1 RVRLKLTFSA
11 DAVSLSVAD
20 GTGAPVASVQA
31 LALREI
37 SADQFAAAGS
47 AFYESLFQ
55 LDWVRLAEVRG
66 GPVPE
71 GVTVLRTSPGTD
83 AEAVRAGVNRVLAE
97 LQSAEGRL
105 VFVTRGAVALPGE
118 DVTDLAGAAV
128 WGLVRSAQ
136 SEDPD
141 RFVLVDAD
149 TDADTNA
156 DDAVALAL
164 ATGEPQVV
172 IRDGAAYGARLA
184 RTPVAVEEAQPLTF
198 SAEGTVL
205 VTGATGTLGGLF
217 ARHLVTEYGVRRLL
231 LTSRR
236 GEQAPGMRELA
247 QELSALGA
255 EVTVAACDAA
265 DREALAALL
274 DGVDLSGVVHV
285 AGVLDDGVIASLT
298 PERVE
303 KVLRPKVDA
312 ALNLHELTA
321 GKDLSAFVLFSSAA
335 GTLGNPGQGNYAAAN
350 AFLDALAAHRKAQ
363 GLPAQSLAWG
373 LWGGG
378 MAGELSQADL
388 DRMNSTGVHALTPEQ
403 GLALFDTASALPAP
417 ALVPIRLDLKALRSA
432 GEDLPALFRG
442 LVRVTTRRTAV
453 GGGGQDTAVLR
464 QQLAGLS
471 PDEQEALLLDTVR
484 THAATILGHA
494 GADVIDP
501 DRAFSELGFDSLS
514 AVEFRNVLG
523 GVSGLRL
530 PPTLVFDY
538 PNARALAD
546 HMRAELVPDSGGGG
560 NADGSGEAEI
570 RAVLQTI
577 PLSRLRD
584 AGLLDALLE
593 LGGVSDVQTEPD
605 EAGEA
610 WEGSID
616 DMDAESLISLALSG
630 ETGDV

>member
-1 RVRLKLTFSA
+1 
-11 DAVSLSVAD
+11 
-20 GTGAPVASVQA
+20 
-31 LALREI
+31 
-37 SADQFAAAGS
+37 
-47 AFYESLFQ
+47 
-55 LDWVRLAEVRG
+55 
-66 GPVPE
+66 
-71 GVTVLRTSPGTD
+71 
-83 AEAVRAGVNRVLAE
+83 
-97 LQSAEGRL
+97 
-105 VFVTRGAVALPGE
+105 
-118 DVTDLAGAAV
+118 
-128 WGLVRSAQ
+128 
-136 SEDPD
+136 
-141 RFVLVDAD
+141 
-149 TDADTNA
+149 
-156 DDAVALAL
+156 
-164 ATGEPQVV
+164 
-172 IRDGAAYGARLA
+172 
-184 RTPVAVEEAQPLTF
+184 
-198 SAEGTVL
+198 VL

-217 ARHLVTEYGVRRLL
+217 ARHLVSEYGVRRLL

-236 GEQAPGMRELA
+236 GEQAPGMGELVE
-247 QELSALGA
+247 ELSGLGA

-274 DGVDLSGVVHV
+274 DGVADLSGVVHV

-303 KVLRPKVDA
+303 RVLRPKVDA

-321 GKDLSAFVLFSSAA
+321 GRDLTAFVLFSSAA

-350 AFLDALAAHRKAQ
+350 TFLDALATHRKAH

-378 MAGELSQADL
+378 MADTLDEAER
-388 DRMNSTGVHALTPEQ
+388 DRMNSTGVQAFTPEQ
-403 GLALFDTASALPAP
+403 GLALFDTAGALSAP
-417 ALVPIRLDLKALRSA
+417 ALVPIALDLKALRSA

-442 LVRVTTRRTAV
+442 LVRVTSRRTAAA
-453 GGGGQDTAVLR
+453 GGGGRDTAAFK

-471 PDEQEALLLDTVR
+471 PEEQEALLLDIVR

-494 GADVIDP
+494 GVDAIDP

-546 HMRAELVPDSGGGG
+546 HMRAELVPDSGAGG

-570 RAVLQTI
+570 RQVLQTI

-593 LGGVSDVQTEPD
+593 LGGVGDVRTEPD
-605 EAGEA
+605 EADEA